1 MSKELESTPESSR
14 PSVSSTGIYK
24 RTQGRI
30 TRQATFGAVV
40 LLVAAGCW
48 SLWYTMLETDERIRA
63 AIVAVV
69 MLVGI
74 FGAFRLVNMP
84 RFADFLINVETEMT
98 KVSWPTKT
106 ELVRTSGVVMVVIFG
121 MTGVLFGYDF
131 VLKEL
136 FQFIGVLPSFGPE
149 DVKSLPK

>member
-1 MSKELESTPESSR
+1 MSKELEGTPETSSR
-14 PSVSSTGIYK
+14 PSILGTGLYK

-40 LLVAAGCW
+40 LMVAAGCW
-48 SLWYTMLETDERIRA
+48 SLWYFLDETDERIRA
-63 AIVAVV
+63 GIVAAV
-69 MLVGI
+69 MLGGV
-74 FGAFRLVNMP
+74 FLAFRLVNMP

-121 MTGVLFGYDF
+121 MTGVLFTYDL
-131 VLKEL
+131 VLQWL
-136 FQFIGVLPSFGPE
+136 FRFIGVLGVS
-149 DVKSLPK
+149 

>member
-14 PSVSSTGIYK
+14 PSVSGAGIYK

-30 TRQATFGAVV
+30 TRQATFGTVV
-40 LLVAAGCW
+40 LLVGAGCW
-48 SLWYTMLETDERIRA
+48 SLWYTMLETDERIRG
-63 AIVAVV
+63 AIVAAVL
-69 MLVGI
+69 LVGI

-84 RFADFLINVETEMT
+84 RFADFLISVETEMT

-121 MTGVLFGYDF
+121 MTAVLFSYDF
-131 VLKEL
+131 VLKWL
-136 FQFIGVLPSFGPE
+136 FQFIGVLPEFKAD
-149 DVKSLPK
+149 DVKNLTN

>member
-1 MSKELESTPESSR
+1 MSKELEAPESSR
-14 PSVSSTGIYK
+14 PTVSGTGIYK

-40 LLVAAGCW
+40 VMVAAGCW
-48 SLWYTMLETDERIRA
+48 SLWYFLDETDERIRM
-63 AIVAVV
+63 AIVAAV
-69 MLVGI
+69 MLAGV
-74 FGAFRLVNMP
+74 FGAFRLVNLP

-121 MTGVLFGYDF
+121 MTGVLFAYDF
-131 VLKEL
+131 ILRAI
-136 FQFIGVLPSFGPE
+136 FTFIGVMPQFE
-149 DVKSLPK
+149 AITK